1 MHLTAPFPLL
11 RRGRPGPAPAA
22 ARHVHRHASNQ
33 PRARRSNVIQDRA
46 LYHCECGYQ
55 WTGEVTA
62 SPGCPHCGTPQAW

>member
-11 RRGRPGPAPAA
+11 RRGRPRPAPVA
-22 ARHVHRHASNQ
+22 ARHAHVHAAAQ
-33 PRARRSNVIQDRA
+33 PKRRSTAVQDRA
-46 LYHCECGYQ
+46 LYHCECGYH